1 MTNTLELKLK
11 TKFPSILIELN
22 NSSVTS
28 CMKYGIEVDDGWYD
42 LICNLC
48 TELQEWSDLN
58 KKQIVAKQIKEK
70 FAGLRFY
77 CGIDGDKDNVKDG
90 SDFSQICKII
100 SKYEALSYETCECTG
115 GIGNICKRGF
125 VYKTLSKES
134 ACLFGFKE
142 CNKSDWVVNN
152 HEK

>member
-11 TKFPSILIELN
+11 TKFPSILIELD

-28 CMKYGIEVDDGWYD
+28 CMEYGIDVDDGWYD
-42 LICNLC
+42 LIYNLC

-70 FAGLRFY
+70 FATLKFY
-77 CGIDGDKDNVKDG
+77 YGIEGDKVTDG
-90 SDFSQICKII
+90 SDFSQIYKII
-100 SKYEALSYETCECTG
+100 SKYEALSCETCECTG

-134 ACLFGFKE
+134 ACLFGFVKY
-142 CNKSDWVVNN
+142 
-152 HEK
+152 EKLVYHFEK

>member
-58 KKQIVAKQIKEK
+58 KKQIVAQQIKEK

-77 CGIDGDKDNVKDG
+77 YGIEGDNVKDC
-90 SDFSQICKII
+90 SDFPQIYKII
-100 SKYEALSYETCECTG
+100 SKYEDISYNTCECTG

-142 CNKSDWVVNN
+142 CNKSDWVVKSS
-152 HEK
+152 EK

>member
-1 MTNTLELKLK
+1 MKNTLELKLK
-11 TKFPSILIELN
+11 TKFPSILIELD
-22 NSSVTS
+22 NSTVMS

-42 LICNLC
+42 LIYNLC
-48 TELQEWSDLN
+48 TELQVWSDLN

-70 FAGLRFY
+70 FAGLKFHYR
-77 CGIDGDKDNVKDG
+77 IDGDKVTDESN
-90 SDFSQICKII
+90 FSQIYKII

-134 ACLFGFKE
+134 ACLFGFVK
-142 CNKSDWVVNN
+142 CQLPLG
-152 HEK
+152 